1 MKTKRVPGFQ
11 CGICNATFWKISEAH
26 ACCPEAVLVCS
37 CGKPKNQWQKQC
49 DHCRIINR
57 YATSELVEDPG
68 PWWCEEQDTI
78 YFEID
83 EFLNSLGTIDSEEV
97 LELFCTKAIVWQP
110 FSDVD
115 SMLEDELQEH
125 HEDARYEVVDEEEL
139 EAFLAAWS
147 KKQTLVSYAV
157 DYSRKIRI
165 SKEEIDNYLKET
177 KC

>member
-1 MKTKRVPGFQ
+1 M
-11 CGICNATFWKISEAH
+11 
-26 ACCPEAVLVCS
+26 L
-37 CGKPKNQWQKQC
+37 
-49 DHCRIINR
+49 
-57 YATSELVEDPG
+57 
-68 PWWCEEQDTI
+68 

-83 EFLNSLGTIDSEEV
+83 EFLNSLGKIDREEV
-97 LELFCTKAIVWQP
+97 LELFCTKEIAWAP

-115 SMLEDELQEH
+115 SMLEDELHEH

-139 EAFLAAWS
+139 ETFLAAWS
-147 KKQTLVSYAV
+147 KKQTIVSYGV